1 MLSTAPASDELPIKE
16 HGIDTSRIAL
26 NVREAGSGPVA
37 IFLHGIT
44 AVGAVWDPVLQLVG
58 GAFRGIAV
66 DQRGHGRSGKPSIG
80 PAIGPDEG
88 YSAEAFAQDVVSLI
102 ETLDS
107 GPAVIVGHSL
117 GARNAMVAAAQRPDL
132 VRAVV
137 AIDFT
142 PYIEDEVFEAL
153 EARVN
158 GGDRPFASLDEIER
172 YLQGRYVNLPPD
184 AVRRRALHAY
194 HRVGEQYRPL
204 ANPSAMTATARGLR
218 EELAPAFEAVR
229 VPVQLVRGAESKL
242 VTPAAWDRTKKLRP
256 DLPAFEVEAAD
267 HYVPEEAP
275 AAIAAA
281 VLKIAAT

>member
-1 MLSTAPASDELPIKE
+1 MLSTAPASAELPIKE
-16 HGIDTSRIAL
+16 HEIDTSRIAL

-44 AVGAVWDPVLQLVG
+44 AVGAVWDPILQLVG
-58 GAFRGIAV
+58 GAFRAIAV
-66 DQRGHGRSGKPSIG
+66 DQRGHGRSDKPST
-80 PAIGPDEG
+80 GPDGG
-88 YSAEAFAQDVVSLI
+88 YSADAFAQDVVSLI
-102 ETLDS
+102 ETLDC
-107 GPAVIVGHSL
+107 GPAVVVGHSL

-142 PYIEDEVFEAL
+142 PYIENEVFEAL
-153 EARVN
+153 ETRVN
-158 GGDRPFASLDEIER
+158 GGDRPFASLDEIEQ
-172 YLQGRYVNLPPD
+172 YLQNRYVNLPRD

-194 HRVGEQYRPL
+194 HRVGEHYRPL
-204 ANPSAMTATARGLR
+204 ASPSAMTATARGLR
-218 EELAPAFEAVR
+218 EELAPAFEAVK

-242 VTPAAWDRTKKLRP
+242 VSPAAWDRTKKLRP
-256 DLPAFEVEAAD
+256 DLTAFEVEEAD

-281 VLKIAAT
+281 VLKIAATGAAT